1 MLLKV
6 RQGVSGGESKMS
18 LTLCRWEQKNFTM
31 KLVGGTLPG
40 HCRKS
45 NATGAREGFVKLH
58 LFLSACEQPVT
69 LFSLQAAFFLGLYT
83 SFSAF
88 SLLTLQ
94 FQEASRFERMH
105 LCVKNACL
113 ICSSPSVGLQAR
125 SRLAAVAFFWRGKKA
140 EGVDGSL
147 TPYLIML

>member
-1 MLLKV
+1 
-6 RQGVSGGESKMS
+6 MS

-40 HCRKS
+40 HCRNS

-58 LFLSACEQPVT
+58 LFLSACEQPVA
-69 LFSLQAAFFLGLYT
+69 LFSLQAPFFGLYT

-94 FQEASRFERMH
+94 LQEASRFERMH
-105 LCVKNACL
+105 LCV
-113 ICSSPSVGLQAR
+113 
-125 SRLAAVAFFWRGKKA
+125 
-140 EGVDGSL
+140 
-147 TPYLIML
+147 

>member
-1 MLLKV
+1 
-6 RQGVSGGESKMS
+6 MS

-45 NATGAREGFVKLH
+45 NAMGAREGFVKLH

-69 LFSLQAAFFLGLYT
+69 LFSLQAAFFGGLYT
-83 SFSAF
+83 SFSVF
-88 SLLTLQ
+88 SLLTLRL
-94 FQEASRFERMH
+94 QEASCFECMH
-105 LCVKNACL
+105 LGVKNACL
-113 ICSSPSVGLQAR
+113 ICRSPSVGLQAHR
-125 SRLAAVAFFWRGKKA
+125 RLAGAVLFWRGKKA
-140 EGVDGSL
+140 EGVDGRL